1 MKYWRGY
8 LTAAILCVI
17 TVGFM
22 QLADRYTALVDMAYP
37 YLTRT
42 LQNFLAEWTAPLDF
56 ALWQVLLVLALLV
69 LMTTVVLMIVL
80 KWNFVRWLGWVLA
93 AVSMVW
99 LLHTGVYGLNQFA
112 GPLADDLRMD
122 MAEFS
127 GQDLED
133 ATLYFRDQAN
143 AMALEMGRD
152 ENGNLRYDSFAQ
164 LSEQAGTGYA
174 NLVENVYY
182 SVFAGS
188 TVGVKELAWADLYS
202 AMGVT
207 NVFFALTGEVT
218 VNPNLPAVAL
228 PYTMCHGI
236 AHRMSISSDTDAE
249 FAAFLA
255 CYANESAQFRYSAY
269 FMAYRYCIQ
278 AMELA
283 GSAEIA
289 AAAARIKTGVN
300 AYLQSDLKAY
310 DAYFGNHYDKTAG
323 NLFDTATEY
332 YFSVTGG
339 ELKDEEEVAVLLVN
353 WYIQEQVLPYLDQ
366 EEITG
371 FDPMDKD
378 QVDISDIVK

>member
-8 LTAAILCVI
+8 LTAAIVCVI
-17 TVGFM
+17 TAGFM
-22 QLADRYTALVDMAYP
+22 QLADRYTALVDMVYP

-42 LQNFLAEWTAPLDF
+42 LQNFLAEWTAPLDT
-56 ALWQVLLVLALLV
+56 ALWQILLVLALLV

-93 AVSMVW
+93 GVSMVW
-99 LLHTGVYGLNQFA
+99 LLHTGVYGLNQYA
-112 GPLADDLRMD
+112 GALADDLRMD

-127 GQDLED
+127 GEDLED

-143 AMALEMGRD
+143 AMALEMERD
-152 ENGNLRYDSFAQ
+152 ENGNLRYDSFAE
-164 LSEQAGTGYA
+164 LSQQAGTGYA
-174 NLVENVYY
+174 NLVESEYY
-182 SVFAGS
+182 SIFAGT

-207 NVFFALTGEVT
+207 DVFVALTGEVT
-218 VNPNLPAVAL
+218 VNPNLPAIAL
-228 PYTMCHGI
+228 PTTMCHGI
-236 AHRMSISSDTDAE
+236 AHRMSISSDSDAE

-255 CYANESAQFRYSAY
+255 CYANENAQFRYSAY
-269 FMAYRYCIQ
+269 VMAYRYCIE
-278 AMELA
+278 AMETA
-283 GSAEIA
+283 GTEQVA

-310 DAYFGNHYDKTAG
+310 DTYFTHHYNATAG
-323 NLFDTATEY
+323 NLWDSAAEFY
-332 YFSVTGG
+332 RSVTGG
-339 ELKDEEEVAVLLVN
+339 RRQEDGDVAVLLVN

-371 FDPMDKD
+371 FDPMDKE